1 MIAFTLLAVTLAAL
15 SQATLPRLAPLRQPA
30 WLAPAMGAA
39 GLLAVGL
46 GVGWAWWGLSFWQ
59 TLGGILLALPWLLPV
74 TANWLLFGKWVLLGG
89 ALALQVHLLPPTTAL
104 PHLVV
109 GLGVLYLLSL
119 PANELVTALLATARG
134 TSTFPPAALPS
145 TPPTGQRLDIPPA
158 VGLRGGRWIGVL
170 ERILLLL
177 LAGAGAHAA
186 VAALVA
192 AKGVIR
198 FPEISADKS
207 GAKAEEFLIGSLAS
221 WTLAVLGA
229 LLVHWG

>member
-1 MIAFTLLAVTLAAL
+1 MIALTLLAVTLAAL
-15 SQATLPRLAPLRQPA
+15 IQAALPHLPPLRQPT
-30 WLAPAMGAA
+30 WFAPAMGAV
-39 GLLAVGL
+39 GLLVVGL

-59 TLGGILLALPWLLPV
+59 ACGGILLALPWLLPV
-74 TANWLLFGKWVLLGG
+74 SSNWLLFGKWALLSG
-89 ALALQVHLLPPTTAL
+89 ALALQAHLLPPTTAL

-109 GLGVLYLLSL
+109 GLGVLFLLSL
-119 PANELVTALLATARG
+119 PANELVTALLAAARG
-134 TSTFPPAALPS
+134 TSAPTPLPS
-145 TPPTGQRLDIPPA
+145 TPPTGAPLELPPA